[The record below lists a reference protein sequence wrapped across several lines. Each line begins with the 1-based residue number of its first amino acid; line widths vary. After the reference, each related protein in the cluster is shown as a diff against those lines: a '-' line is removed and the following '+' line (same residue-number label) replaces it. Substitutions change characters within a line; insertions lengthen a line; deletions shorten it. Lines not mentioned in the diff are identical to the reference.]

1 MMGRSPHPT
10 DAQLAARMIRDA
22 RCPVALTGAGISTAS
37 GIPDFRSA
45 GSGLWASPDAMAVAS
60 LTAFRHDPERFFEAI
75 RPLAARLLEARP
87 NPAHHALAALE
98 QAGRLRAVVTQNVD
112 DLHRQAGSQE
122 VVELHGSFRHA
133 TCTGCFTSRRT
144 DEILE
149 QWLETSGPPRCPGC
163 GCILKPDVILFEE
176 QLPHAA
182 LERALGWV
190 HSCDLCLVVGSS
202 LEVNPAA
209 GLPYRALCSGA
220 RLIIVNRQPTYL
232 DRRASLVFRE
242 EAADVLALLVDEVLC
257 DRAPA

>member
-1 MMGRSPHPT
+1 MVGRSPHPH

-22 RCPVALTGAGISTAS
+22 RCPVVLTGAGISTAS
-37 GIPDFRSA
+37 GIPDFRTA
-45 GSGLWASPDAMAVAS
+45 GSGLWASGDAMAVAS
-60 LTAFRHDPERFFEAI
+60 LTAFRHDPERFFERI
-75 RPLAARLLEARP
+75 RPLAACMLRARP

-98 QAGRLRAVVTQNVD
+98 QAGRLRAVITQNVD

-122 VVELHGSFRHA
+122 VIELHGSFRHA
-133 TCTGCFTSRRT
+133 TCTGCFTSLST
-144 DEILE
+144 DGLLDH
-149 QWLETSGPPRCPGC
+149 WLEMNGTPRCPSC
-163 GCILKPDVILFEE
+163 GCIVKPDIILFEE

-182 LERALGWV
+182 LERALEWV
-190 HSCDLCLVVGSS
+190 HSCDLCLVIGSS

-232 DRRASLVFRE
+232 DQRASLIFHE

-257 DRAPA
+257 ERAPA